1 MKISDE
7 TTWKA
12 VTFAAAAG
20 AAFATRFVLKHGWR
34 TATGKEPPANPAS
47 ADTAWSEALTW
58 TVASSLVV
66 GVARL
71 VAKRQAGLLKRGE
84 VPALM

>member
-1 MKISDE
+1 MIRMIL
-7 TTWKA
+7 
-12 VTFAAAAG
+12 AAAAG
-20 AAFATRFVLKHGWR
+20 AAFLTRYALKHGWH
-34 TATGKEPPANPAS
+34 ATTGQEPPANPAS

-71 VAKRQAGLLKRGE
+71 VAKRQAGKLKRGQ